1 MPHPMKPIAIIM
13 IIPESNSSPKT
24 ALDIPAFLNDAMLY
38 EVHQAFLVH

>member
-1 MPHPMKPIAIIM
+1 MPHPMKPIAIT
-13 IIPESNSSPKT
+13 PESNSSTKT